1 MSETPIALDCT
12 VPIWDRF
19 YLVHPLVIIGS
30 VEPDGTV
37 DLAPK
42 HMAGPVS
49 WENHFGF
56 VCCETHATYC
66 NIVRTRAFTV
76 SYPTPEQLV
85 ETSLTSAPRSLM
97 DSKPSLEAVP
107 IVPASVVEG
116 GLVRGARIHLECE
129 LERVMD
135 NLGTNS
141 LIVGRVVAA
150 AVDERALRVMDRE
163 DEHVIADAPVLA
175 YLQPNR
181 FCVIEESRS
190 FPFYS
195 GGTR

>member
-1 MSETPIALDCT
+1 MTGTPISLDCS

-19 YLVHPLVIIGS
+19 YLVHPLVIIGT
-30 VEPDGTV
+30 VEVDGSV

-66 NIVRTRAFTV
+66 NVVRTRGFTV

-97 DSKPSLEAVP
+97 DTKPSLAAVP
-107 IVPASVVEG
+107 IDPARVVEG

-135 NLGTNS
+135 NLGANS

-175 YLQPNR
+175 YLQPDR
-181 FCVIEESRS
+181 FCVIDESRS

>member
-1 MSETPIALDCT
+1 MSGTPIALDCT

-19 YLVHPLVIIGS
+19 YLVHSLVIVGS
-30 VEPDGTV
+30 VEPDGSI

-49 WENHFGF
+49 WDNHFGF
-56 VCCETHATYC
+56 ICCEAHATYC
-66 NIVRTRAFTV
+66 NTVRTRTFTV
-76 SYPTPEQLV
+76 SYPTADQLV
-85 ETSLTSAPRSLM
+85 ETSLTSAPRSLL
-97 DSKPSLEAVP
+97 DTKPSLEAVP
-107 IVPASVVEG
+107 IVPATVVDG

-135 NLGTNS
+135 NLGANS

-150 AVDERALRVMDRE
+150 AVDERAIRIMDRE
-163 DEHVIADAPVLA
+163 DEHVIADAPLLA

-181 FCVIEESRS
+181 FCVIDESRS

-195 GGTR
+195 GGSR

>member
-1 MSETPIALDCT
+1 MSETSVALDCT

-19 YLVHPLVIIGS
+19 YLVHPLVIIGT
-30 VEPDGTV
+30 VEPDGSI

-56 VCCETHATYC
+56 VCCERHATYC
-66 NIVRTRAFTV
+66 NIIHSRAFTV
-76 SYPTPEQLV
+76 SYPTVDQLV
-85 ETSLTSAPRSLM
+85 QTSLTSGPRSLM
-97 DSKPSLEAVP
+97 DTKPSLTAVP
-107 IVPASVVEG
+107 TTPATVVEG
-116 GLVRGARIHLECE
+116 AVVTGARIQLECE

-150 AVDERALRVMDRE
+150 SVDEKALRIMDRE
-163 DEHVIADAPVLA
+163 DEHVIADAPILA
-175 YLQPNR
+175 YLQPDR
-181 FCVIEESRS
+181 FCVIDESRS

-195 GGTR
+195 GGSR

>member
-19 YLVHPLVIIGS
+19 YLVHSLVIVGS
-30 VEPDGTV
+30 REPDGSI

-49 WENHFGF
+49 WDNHFGF
-56 VCCETHATYC
+56 ICCETHATYC
-66 NIVRTRAFTV
+66 NTVRTRTFTV
-76 SYPTPEQLV
+76 SYPTVDQLV
-85 ETSLTSAPRSLM
+85 ETSLTSAPRSLL
-97 DSKPSLEAVP
+97 DTKPSLEAVP
-107 IVPASVVEG
+107 IVPATVVDG

-135 NLGTNS
+135 NLGANS

-150 AVDERALRVMDRE
+150 AVDERAIRIMDRE
-163 DEHVIADAPVLA
+163 DEHVIADAPLLA

-181 FCVIEESRS
+181 FCVIDESRS

-195 GGTR
+195 GGSR

>member
-1 MSETPIALDCT
+1 MSGTPIALDCT

-19 YLVHPLVIIGS
+19 YLVHSLVIVGS
-30 VEPDGTV
+30 VEPDGSI

-49 WENHFGF
+49 WDNHFGF
-56 VCCETHATYC
+56 ICCEAHATYC
-66 NIVRTRAFTV
+66 NTVRTRTFTV
-76 SYPTPEQLV
+76 SYPTADQLV
-85 ETSLTSAPRSLM
+85 ETSFTSAPRSLL
-97 DSKPSLEAVP
+97 DTKPSLEAVP
-107 IVPASVVEG
+107 IVPATVVDG

-135 NLGTNS
+135 NLGANS

-150 AVDERALRVMDRE
+150 AVDERAIRVMDRE
-163 DEHVIADAPVLA
+163 DEHVIADAPLLA

-181 FCVIEESRS
+181 FCVIDESRS

-195 GGTR
+195 GGSR

>member
-19 YLVHPLVIIGS
+19 YLVHSLVIVGS
-30 VEPDGTV
+30 REPDGSI

-49 WENHFGF
+49 WDNHFGF
-56 VCCETHATYC
+56 ICCETHATYC
-66 NIVRTRAFTV
+66 NTVRTRTFTV
-76 SYPTPEQLV
+76 SYPTVDQLV
-85 ETSLTSAPRSLM
+85 ETSLTSAPRSLL
-97 DSKPSLEAVP
+97 DTKPSLEAVP
-107 IVPASVVEG
+107 IVPATVVDG

-135 NLGTNS
+135 NLGANS
-141 LIVGRVVAA
+141 LIVGRIVAA

-163 DEHVIADAPVLA
+163 DEHVIADAPLLA

-181 FCVIEESRS
+181 FCVIDESRS

-195 GGTR
+195 GGSR

>member
-1 MSETPIALDCT
+1 MSGTPIALDCT

-19 YLVHPLVIIGS
+19 YLVHSLVIVGS
-30 VEPDGTV
+30 LEPDGSI

-49 WENHFGF
+49 WDNHFGF
-56 VCCETHATYC
+56 ICCETHATYC
-66 NIVRTRAFTV
+66 NTVRTRTFTV
-76 SYPTPEQLV
+76 SYPTADQLV
-85 ETSLTSAPRSLM
+85 ETSLTSAPRSLL
-97 DSKPSLEAVP
+97 DTKPSLEAVP
-107 IVPASVVEG
+107 IVPATVVDG

-135 NLGTNS
+135 NLGANS

-150 AVDERALRVMDRE
+150 AVDERAIRVMDRE
-163 DEHVIADAPVLA
+163 DEHVIADAPLLA

-181 FCVIEESRS
+181 FCVIDESRS

-195 GGTR
+195 GGSR

>member
-1 MSETPIALDCT
+1 MSETPVALDCS

-19 YLVHPLVIIGS
+19 YLVHPLVIIGTI
-30 VEPDGTV
+30 EPGGSV

-56 VCCETHATYC
+56 VCCETHATYR
-66 NIVRTRAFTV
+66 NAVRSRAFTV

-85 ETSLTSAPRSLM
+85 EVSLASAPRSP
-97 DSKPSLEAVP
+97 DDTKPSLGVIP
-107 IVPASVVEG
+107 TVPATIVDG
-116 GLVRGARIHLECE
+116 ALVSGARIHLECE
-129 LERVMD
+129 LERVVD
-135 NLGTNS
+135 NLGANS

-163 DEHVIADAPVLA
+163 DEHVIANGPILA

-181 FCVIEESRS
+181 FCAIDESMS
-190 FPFYS
+190 FPFHA
-195 GGTR
+195 GWTR